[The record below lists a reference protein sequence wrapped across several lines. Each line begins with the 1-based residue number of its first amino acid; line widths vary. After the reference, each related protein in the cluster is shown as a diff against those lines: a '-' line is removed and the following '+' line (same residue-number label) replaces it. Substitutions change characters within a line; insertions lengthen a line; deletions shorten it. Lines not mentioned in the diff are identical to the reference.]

1 MLAYLLVAQK
11 ERSRP
16 MLTNTIYIN
25 PEDYPITEETTFE
38 KSFFHDKTTSGG
50 KERFT
55 HLVSDKVDKKNGL
68 KVTITVE
75 PLNAKKTTKKTAKKK
90 KKS

>member
-1 MLAYLLVAQK
+1 
-11 ERSRP
+11 
-16 MLTNTIYIN
+16 MLTNTIYISK
-25 PEDYPITEETTFE
+25 EDMPITEETSFE
-38 KSFFHDKTTSGG
+38 AVFYHDKTTVN

-55 HLVSDKVDKKNGL
+55 AVGLDKDNVDKKNAL

-75 PLNAKKTTKKTAKKK
+75 PITAKKTTRRKTTTVKKKK